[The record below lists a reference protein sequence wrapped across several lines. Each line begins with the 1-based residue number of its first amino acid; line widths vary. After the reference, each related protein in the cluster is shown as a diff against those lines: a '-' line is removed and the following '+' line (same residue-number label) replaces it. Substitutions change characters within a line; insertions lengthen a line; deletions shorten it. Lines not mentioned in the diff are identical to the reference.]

1 MAAIEQEIMDKI
13 RNLDEQGK
21 RRVLEF
27 VSSLETGQRPY
38 TARELMRLP
47 FDERTRIAQEALARS
62 QDEDVELFEAYG
74 EADFDDQ

>member
-13 RNLDEQGK
+13 RNLDEQAK

-27 VSSLETGQRPY
+27 VSRLESGQRPY
-38 TARELMRLP
+38 TARELMKLP
-47 FDERTRIAQEALARS
+47 YEERNRIAQEALARS
-62 QDEDVELFEAYG
+62 QDEDVELFEAFG